1 MCDIKGKP
9 VEGSPREETLKKL
22 VERTPRIL
30 IVRVVLHPE
39 GDFLMRLKF
48 IFFAFVHCLVNG
60 ILL

>member
-1 MCDIKGKP
+1 MCDVKGKP

-22 VERTPRIL
+22 VERMPRI
-30 IVRVVLHPE
+30 VRAVLHPE